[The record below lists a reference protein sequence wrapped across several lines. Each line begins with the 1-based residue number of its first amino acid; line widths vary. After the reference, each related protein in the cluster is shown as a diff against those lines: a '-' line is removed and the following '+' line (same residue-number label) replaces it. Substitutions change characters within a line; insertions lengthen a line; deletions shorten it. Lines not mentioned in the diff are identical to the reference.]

1 MISQFKPMVRAAE
14 RYGNL
19 SQSPLSGLVSPFGTI
34 RQVFTV
40 PSPRGLPILS
50 RSMALAG
57 MNGSDP
63 DRETVGLGSALD
75 DPGTASTVALAEA
88 AERYAG
94 MAPLL
99 SANHRWA
106 RVADLAGAVIN
117 LDRLPRCSVAEYAA
131 PGCRLKPFDADATIR
146 WSLGTD
152 LVSSAPTWVPSVM
165 ALYGLRNRTPGEL
178 FWPGIST
185 GYAVHTDPYAALC
198 SAICEV
204 IERDIIEILWAQ
216 RLPLPPVASRDLSAG
231 CRMMLNWA
239 HQHFLKIVLFD
250 ATTDMGVPTV
260 YGLLIAE
267 HDPRARQA
275 LTCATGVTLA
285 AAAEKSVRDGIALR
299 DSFDTSWRE
308 RNTIKTDVRDYT
320 SIFDGARYMGLAEN
334 AAAYDFLL
342 DGYQDRVPQERP
354 ELPLNSENRLR
365 WLIDAVRG
373 KGMQAIAV
381 DRTTSELAAVG
392 LTGVCVIIPDLQPMT
407 LQPTAQFRAHPRL
420 YRAPVLMGY
429 RALPEVQLN
438 PWPQPFA

>member
-1 MISQFKPMVRAAE
+1 MR
-14 RYGNL
+14 

-34 RQVFTV
+34 HQVFTT

-50 RSMALAG
+50 RSVALVG
-57 MNGSDP
+57 MKGSEP
-63 DRETVGLGSALD
+63 DRETVGFGNALD

-106 RVADLAGAVIN
+106 RVGDLTGTLID
-117 LDRLPRCSVAEYAA
+117 LDRLPRCSAAEYAT

-152 LVSSAPTWVPSVM
+152 LVSGAPIWVPSVM

-178 FWPGIST
+178 FWPSIST

-198 SAICEV
+198 AAICEV

-216 RLPLPPVASRDLSAG
+216 RLPLPPVAARDLSIG
-231 CRMMLNWA
+231 CQMMLNWA
-239 HQHFLKIVLFD
+239 SEHFLDVILFD

-267 HDPRARQA
+267 HDPCARQA
-275 LTCATGVTLA
+275 VTCATGVTMA

-299 DSFDTSWRE
+299 DSFDRSWRD
-308 RNTIKTDVRDYT
+308 RDTIKTDLRDYT
-320 SIFDGARYMGLAEN
+320 SIYEGARYMGLAEN

-354 ELPLNSENRLR
+354 ELPENPESRLR
-365 WLIDAVRG
+365 WLIGKVRG

-381 DRTTSELAAVG
+381 DRTTSELHAAG
-392 LTGVCVIIPDLQPMT
+392 LTAVCVIIPDLQPMT
-407 LQPTAQFRAHPRL
+407 LQPLAQFRAHPRL
-420 YRAPVLMGY
+420 YQAPVLMGY
-429 RALPEVQLN
+429 RALTEPELN

>member
-1 MISQFKPMVRAAE
+1 MR
-14 RYGNL
+14 

-34 RQVFTV
+34 HQVFTV

-50 RSMALAG
+50 RSVALVG
-57 MNGSDP
+57 MKGSDP
-63 DRETVGLGSALD
+63 DRETVGLGNALD

-99 SANHRWA
+99 SANHCWA
-106 RVADLAGAVIN
+106 RVADLGGTLID
-117 LDRLPRCSVAEYAA
+117 LERLPRCSAAEYAT

-152 LVSSAPTWVPSVM
+152 LVSGAPTWVPSVM
-165 ALYGLRNRTPGEL
+165 ALYGLRNRTPGEH
-178 FWPGIST
+178 FWPSIST

-216 RLPLPPVASRDLSAG
+216 RLPLPPVAARDLSIG
-231 CRMMLNWA
+231 CQTMLNWA
-239 HQHFLKIVLFD
+239 DEHFLNIVLFD

-267 HDPRARQA
+267 HDPCARQA
-275 LTCATGVTLA
+275 VTCATGVTMA

-299 DSFDTSWRE
+299 DSFDRSWRD
-308 RNTIKTDVRDYT
+308 RDTIKTDLRDYA
-320 SIFDGARYMGLAEN
+320 SIYEGARYMGLAEN
-334 AAAYDFLL
+334 AEAYDFLL
-342 DGYQDRVPQERP
+342 DGYQDRVPQERS
-354 ELPLNSENRLR
+354 ELPLNSESRLR
-365 WLIDAVRG
+365 WLLDKIRD

-381 DRTTSELAAVG
+381 DRTTSELDAAG
-392 LTGVCVIIPDLQPMT
+392 LTAVCVIIPDLQPMT
-407 LQPTAQFRAHPRL
+407 LQPLAQFRAHPRL
-420 YRAPVLMGY
+420 YQAPVLMGY
-429 RALPEVQLN
+429 RTLTEPELN